1 MRLIGNDWDDILGKE
16 FEKTYY
22 QNLRSFLDSEYQNN
36 IIYPP
41 SKDIYNA
48 LRITSYKETKVL
60 ILGQDPYHEEKQA
73 HGLSFSVNKGIQI
86 PPSLMN
92 IYKELHDDVNTY
104 IPDNGYL
111 IKWAKQGVL
120 LLNTVLTVQAHKAN
134 SHKDKGW
141 EILTDEIIKKLNDK
155 EEPMVFILWGRNARD
170 KKKYITNNRH
180 LVIESAHPSPLSAY
194 NGFFGTKPFSKTNAF
209 LIKNKQEP
217 IDWQIENVGEKYV
230 NK

>member
-170 KKKYITNNRH
+170 KKKYITNDRH

-209 LIKNKQEP
+209 LIKNNQKP